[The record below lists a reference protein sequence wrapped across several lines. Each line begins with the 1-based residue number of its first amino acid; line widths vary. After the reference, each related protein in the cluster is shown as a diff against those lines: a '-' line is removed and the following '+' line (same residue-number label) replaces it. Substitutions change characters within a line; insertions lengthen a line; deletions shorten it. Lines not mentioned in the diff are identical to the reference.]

1 MKKILIGII
10 VLLVAFLGYMF
21 SKSSTSNSEKK
32 ETVKI
37 EHSLGSV
44 DVPKNPNR
52 VVVFDYG
59 ILDILDTLN
68 ANVIGLPKDLVPKH
82 LSKYTAEEYVNVGSL
97 KEPNIEKIYE
107 LKPDL
112 IVIAGRQRNFYEQLS
127 KVAPTIFVETTS
139 TDYMAGLRKN
149 VEIFSKIFDNSN
161 ELQTKLGNI
170 EKTISEIKE
179 NVSSKNISAM
189 ILLSNSGRLST
200 YGEKSRFSIIFDYL
214 GFKTTGEL
222 PTGTHGNKV
231 TFEYLLE
238 KNPDYIFII
247 DKAAVTGADLLA
259 NKAFNNPI
267 VNSTKAAQ
275 NGNIVFLDSVVWYT
289 ASGGLLSTEI
299 MLNEISKTINKN

>member
-21 SKSSTSNSEKK
+21 SKSSTSNSEKR

-68 ANVIGLPKDLVPKH
+68 ANVIGLPKDLVPEH

-139 TDYMAGLRKN
+139 IDYMAGLRKN
-149 VEIFSKIFDNSN
+149 IEIFSKIFDNSN
-161 ELQTKLGNI
+161 ELQTKLENI
-170 EKTISEIKE
+170 ERTITKIKE
-179 NVSSKNISAM
+179 NVSNKNISAM

>member
-21 SKSSTSNSEKK
+21 SKSSTSNSEKR
-32 ETVKI
+32 ETIKI

-68 ANVIGLPKDLVPKH
+68 ANVIGLPKDLVPEH

-149 VEIFSKIFDNSN
+149 IEIFSKIFDNSN
-161 ELQTKLGNI
+161 ELQTKLENI
-170 EKTISEIKE
+170 ERTITKIKE
-179 NVSSKNISAM
+179 NVSNKNISAM